1 MDSEHFHI
9 DVTLIGKNRSKKT
22 TAMIDSGASTLFIS
36 KRFVQENQVQAQ
48 ELAHAIP
55 LYNIDGSPNKMGNI
69 THIAELGMCIG
80 NHHEPAAIFTVA
92 NIGTEDVIIGID
104 WLRKHNPDIDWDEGM
119 MTLECCE
126 TKKAKKVVKKKKPK
140 VRRAPMVTREESLK
154 IDPEWEEEQLEGK
167 MEEDEPFHPEKVTI
181 AKTIIPPA
189 RFVAGS
195 RHAILTKKEEDD
207 SEGVEFG
214 EWERMGILAGYTYS
228 QQLAEKAHAQD
239 QKKSF
244 EEMIPTPY

>member
-80 NHHEPAAIFTVA
+80 NHHETAAIFTVA
-92 NIGTEDVIIGID
+92 DIGTEDVIIGID
-104 WLRKHNPDIDWDEGM
+104 WLRKHNPDIDCNYATSAYLRSSCGP
-119 MTLECCE
+119 C
-126 TKKAKKVVKKKKPK
+126 
-140 VRRAPMVTREESLK
+140 
-154 IDPEWEEEQLEGK
+154 
-167 MEEDEPFHPEKVTI
+167 KVTC
-181 AKTIIPPA
+181 PA
-189 RFVAGS
+189 
-195 RHAILTKKEEDD
+195 
-207 SEGVEFG
+207 
-214 EWERMGILAGYTYS
+214 YTDAPWS
-228 QQLAEKAHAQD
+228 THCACG
-239 QKKSF
+239 
-244 EEMIPTPY
+244 